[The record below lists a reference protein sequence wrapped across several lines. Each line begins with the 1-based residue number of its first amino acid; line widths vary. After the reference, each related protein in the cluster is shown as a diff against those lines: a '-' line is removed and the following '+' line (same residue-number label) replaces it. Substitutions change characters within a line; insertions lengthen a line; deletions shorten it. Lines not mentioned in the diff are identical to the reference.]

1 MSSTPQPQV
10 TICEDGTAF
19 MLSNEASKEQKKIT
33 VKFLKPDDSKKWPQV
48 FECEPFQD
56 WVRGFTKSSA
66 STLNTVTIKS
76 IISEET
82 KVASISINADISS
95 SDGQAVCGE
104 CTLSAPTIGLLILL
118 RSELDSDHF
127 LFVSQPRA
135 SLGAAPALEVPT
147 GTFDEEGN
155 FKGLASEALESLLG
169 EKINKKNMQDLMKLA
184 YNDSGKG
191 VAVCPSVSSEKL
203 HFFCWSRSL
212 TTAQWDEMSK
222 ITKEDTKSTKVQIVR
237 MGDAWNLITDS
248 RSMAAI
254 FLLFELRY
262 HRQMTR
268 TPPQPAKLVAPHEI
282 QKAVFTSVSALDPQS
297 RSFNL
302 LVKVVSPVQ
311 EDKSTTV
318 KEGAKPAKFGSMV
331 VGDATGVMKF
341 RVSSTQMK
349 DCTFLER
356 SGASVIVR
364 NGAIE
369 MIDGHMNLV
378 VDTWGKIDDGE
389 LRGEGA
395 LDFSFTPNEEVDV
408 TATEYEMCHIDE
420 PYEGDR
426 REDRRGKGQGRG
438 TR

>member
-1 MSSTPQPQV
+1 
-10 TICEDGTAF
+10 
-19 MLSNEASKEQKKIT
+19 
-33 VKFLKPDDSKKWPQV
+33 
-48 FECEPFQD
+48 
-56 WVRGFTKSSA
+56 
-66 STLNTVTIKS
+66 
-76 IISEET
+76 
-82 KVASISINADISS
+82 
-95 SDGQAVCGE
+95 
-104 CTLSAPTIGLLILL
+104 
-118 RSELDSDHF
+118 
-127 LFVSQPRA
+127 
-135 SLGAAPALEVPT
+135 
-147 GTFDEEGN
+147 
-155 FKGLASEALESLLG
+155 LG

-191 VAVCPSVSSEKL
+191 VAVYPSATSEKL
-203 HFFCWSRSL
+203 HFFYWSRKL
-212 TTAQWDEMSK
+212 TAAQWDEVSK
-222 ITKEDTKSTKVQIVR
+222 ATKEDTRSTKVQTVR

-268 TPPQPAKLVAPHEI
+268 TPPEPAKLVAPHEI

-311 EDKSTTV
+311 EDKSIVV

-349 DCTFLER
+349 DCAFLER

-364 NGAIE
+364 NGAID

-408 TATEYEMCHIDE
+408 TATEYEMCHVDE

-438 TR
+438 RGRGGRGRGGGRRRY